1 MRRIFTTL
9 LVLVAAA
16 RADWVELKSGQRVE
30 GSISAVTAE
39 SIVINAPTSMPG
51 ILEPKTIPRGEVAEF
66 KKVGDAGALGS
77 VDDIAFASAT
87 KDLPPMTAPDAAI
100 YENILETR
108 IRPFLKEYAY
118 SKHTPEARKF
128 AAQLEA
134 EKKRVL
140 AGEIKVD
147 GQWFSAAESAANPV
161 ETSGRVQFGL
171 MKQASSPSEALSIFE
186 KLEKQYLGS
195 SAYPEAVE
203 LARLRV
209 ADLQRELPGAKARQ
223 RQRQAEQQQG
233 ITLARE
239 DNRAV
244 LQQALAQE
252 QAATKAR
259 VDALKQSGIRWI
271 PLLLDEKT
279 LAELS
284 TIAAAESARLAKLDT
299 AAMRAGVAAA
309 KQATDQAA
317 AGDTAAAKASLA
329 EAQKLWP
336 AYAQLTTIKQTVEK
350 PIVKAPNPTTT
361 PAEKAP
367 PQ

>member
-30 GSISAVTAE
+30 GTISAITAE

-51 ILEPKTIPRGEVAEF
+51 IMEPKTIPRDEVVEF
-66 KKVGDAGALGS
+66 KKMGDAGTLGS
-77 VDDIAFASAT
+77 ADDIAFAGAT
-87 KDLPPMTAPDAAI
+87 KDLPPMTATDATI

-118 SKHTPEARKF
+118 SKHTAEARKF

-161 ETSGRVQFGL
+161 ETSGRVQLGL
-171 MKQASSPSEALSIFE
+171 MKQAASPSEALVIFE

-203 LARLRV
+203 LARKRV
-209 ADLQRELPGAKARQ
+209 ADLQRELPGAQARQ

-239 DNRAV
+239 DNRSV

-259 VDALKQSGIRWI
+259 VNALKQSGIKWL
-271 PLLLDEKT
+271 PLLPDENT

-284 TIAAAESARLAKLDT
+284 TTATAESARLAKLDT
-299 AAMRAGVAAA
+299 TAMRAGIAAA

-317 AGDTAAAKASLA
+317 AGNTAAAKASLA

-336 AYAQLTTIKQTVEK
+336 AYAQLATIRQTVER
-350 PIVKAPNPTTT
+350 PPVNTPTPTPT
-361 PAEKAP
+361 PAEKTP